1 MSQDK
6 PTIEPSFETNLGA
19 NCHQR
24 ESGEVPIWVVT
35 DISGQLLLSN
45 RGFPSDYGRAS
56 EWVIT
61 RGKISVNRFWTSATA
76 YIKCSV
82 NLRDATD
89 TIPPLTN
96 VTPYRV
102 AFGDKPGQTKD
113 VRGVNK
119 FPLGPH
125 DEIVIYT
132 GYANNVIVTPK
143 EIQGLISAGRLL
155 VRFVGSVDKVIET
168 ISGVDGV
175 SCLIECR
182 DRMKY
187 LMDSLVSYSTADD
200 KLLLESTTTD
210 AKSSNGELF
219 RSDVISVIA
228 KKAVGDMTSLNAC
241 NVSNCGYHLWQGEI
255 HDRGKLKDA
264 AQKAAQN
271 SAQPAS
277 SIPWNPWRNWTGE
290 IGDPTPYFL
299 GGKVVTDSSLINDFA
314 KINIITG
321 RAPYANG
328 QSFADNFT
336 ISQRV
341 PSEILKQLSAQEP
354 ELTEFFCEHR
364 TGDYW
369 YVPKGLDIT
378 GLADPRRFYR
388 TYFTRIAPRGVEE
401 IHRAGNS
408 RVARTGNLEGTA
420 GVHPAQMLILFRE
433 EVTSIS
439 FKSNVVVSNSTNS
452 QTNTG
457 KMEISLK
464 VTPPRLEGRA
474 HPCSYFFLYDA
485 TVTTAEELLAVS
497 LAYAKVQGRDTRSAV
512 AHFLGDPSLT
522 PGEVIQVVGSSPK
535 SSYEK
540 ETVENLK
547 NRAISDREKFLSNV
561 KAYQEF
567 YSKIADA
574 AGTLPKVTSG
584 GSREIVVDSA
594 TNPKVVKAPGGKIK
608 IKDEKNTT
616 FSNVVC
622 DTETDKITFVNEVDT
637 LWRIEGFI
645 DRLNDGKPGYYTE
658 VALIRPY

>member
-6 PTIEPSFETNLGA
+6 PTLEPSFETNLGA

-35 DISGQLLLSN
+35 DINGQLLLSN
-45 RGFPSDYGRAS
+45 RGTTGRGS

-82 NLRDATD
+82 SLRDATD

-96 VTPYRV
+96 VPPYRV
-102 AFGDKPGQTKD
+102 KFGGKPGQTED
-113 VRGVNK
+113 LGTDNK

-132 GYANNVIVTPK
+132 GYANNVFVTAK
-143 EIQGLISAGRLL
+143 EIQGLIESGRIL

-200 KLLLESTTTD
+200 KLLLESTSTD
-210 AKSSNGELF
+210 AKTANGELF
-219 RSDVISVIA
+219 RSDVILVIA

-241 NVSNCGYHLWQGEI
+241 NLSNCGYHLWQGEV
-255 HDRGKLKDA
+255 HDRGKLKFA
-264 AQKAAQN
+264 AQNAAQN
-271 SAQPAS
+271 SGQNSGQPTA

-290 IGDPTPYFL
+290 AGEPTAYFL

-321 RAPYANG
+321 RAPYSNT

-401 IHRAGNS
+401 IHRAGTTLN
-408 RVARTGNLEGTA
+408 GTA

-452 QTNTG
+452 QTSTG

-485 TVTTAEELLAVS
+485 TITTAEELLAVS

-540 ETVENLK
+540 ETVEELK
-547 NRAISDREKFLSNV
+547 NRVISDREKFLRSV

-574 AGTLPKVTSG
+574 AGTLPKAKSDS
-584 GSREIVVDSA
+584 SREIEVDSNVVDA
-594 TNPKVVKAPGGKIK
+594 PNGKVK

>member
-1 MSQDK
+1 MSENNV
-6 PTIEPSFETNLGA
+6 TIEPSFESPLGA

-24 ESGEVPIWVVT
+24 ESGEVPLWVVT
-35 DISGQLLLSN
+35 DINGEVLLSN
-45 RGFPSDYGRAS
+45 RGVLEKAS
-56 EWVIT
+56 QWVIT

-82 NLRDATD
+82 SLKDATE

-96 VTPYRV
+96 IAPYRPK
-102 AFGDKPGQTKD
+102 FGSNPAKPENQL
-113 VRGVNK
+113 NSNY
-119 FPLGPH
+119 PLGPH

-132 GYANNVIVTPK
+132 GYASNIIVTPN
-143 EIQGLISAGRLL
+143 EIKQLIGAGRLL

-200 KLLLESTTTD
+200 KLLIEGAQQEATKNNKLY
-210 AKSSNGELF
+210 
-219 RSDVISVIA
+219 RSDIIWTIA
-228 KKAVGDMTSLNAC
+228 KKAVGDMTSFSKCGL
-241 NVSNCGYHLWQGEI
+241 SNCGYHLWLGEV
-255 HDRGKLKDA
+255 HDR
-264 AQKAAQN
+264 QKIRDN
-271 SAQPAS
+271 SAATTSPT
-277 SIPWNPWRNWTGE
+277 PDWEPWRNWTAPSNTSGT
-290 IGDPTPYFL
+290 PPYFL
-299 GGKVVTDSSLINDFA
+299 GGKVRTNSNDINDFA
-314 KINIITG
+314 KINIVTA
-321 RAPYANG
+321 RAPYQNG
-328 QSFADNFT
+328 QNFADNFT

-378 GLADPRRFYR
+378 GLSDPERFFR
-388 TYFTRIAPRGVEE
+388 TYYTRIAPRGVSVRHEGKW
-401 IHRAGNS
+401 I
-408 RVARTGNLEGTA
+408 NLTS
-420 GVHPAQMLILFRE
+420 VHPAQMLILFRE
-433 EVTSIS
+433 EITSIS
-439 FKSNVVVSNSTNS
+439 FKSNVVVSNSTAPQGS
-452 QTNTG
+452 GITPL
-457 KMEISLK
+457 EVSLK

-485 TVTTAEELLAVS
+485 SVGTPEELLAVS

-522 PGEVIQVVGSSPK
+522 PGEVIQVIGSSPK
-535 SSYEK
+535 TSK
-540 ETVENLK
+540 DQETVEGLRE
-547 NRAISDREKFLSNV
+547 RAAGDRQKFIDSV
-561 KAYQEF
+561 DSYQKF
-567 YSKIADA
+567 YSDIANA
-574 AGTLPKVTSG
+574 AGTATTNSGITSIEVNNKVVTTQNNNLNQVIINTKNSTPF
-584 GSREIVVDSA
+584 SDIVCSNA
-594 TNPKVVKAPGGKIK
+594 TN
-608 IKDEKNTT
+608 N
-616 FSNVVC
+616 
-622 DTETDKITFVNEVDT
+622 ITFVNEVDT